1 MNKVQ
6 RLNKLHKLLKI
17 QEYDVLA
24 EYKELQRINDQIKAQ
39 IYDLLN
45 HSAQSTSKLAV
56 NSIDVSQLILV
67 RRFNEKIELVVE
79 QLQARLTDNDK
90 NLESVTDKIMQL
102 RASLTS
108 IKRLTGKHQLI
119 KDYENE
125 QNIQKQ
131 IENGRLTIILQVMLE
146 VFLIM

>member
-1 MNKVQ
+1 VNKVQ

-45 HSAQSTSKLAV
+45 HSAQSTSKLAN

-90 NLESVTDKIMQL
+90 SLESVTDKIMQL

-131 IENGRLTIILQVMLE
+131 IEENINYTLSTLD
-146 VFLIM
+146 

>member
-45 HSAQSTSKLAV
+45 HSAQSTSKLAN

-131 IENGRLTIILQVMLE
+131 IEENINYTLSTLD
-146 VFLIM
+146 

>member
-1 MNKVQ
+1 VNKVQ

-45 HSAQSTSKLAV
+45 HSAQSTSKLAN

-131 IENGRLTIILQVMLE
+131 IEENINYTLSTLD
-146 VFLIM
+146 